1 MLAEMS
7 SHHFAEW
14 MAYYQMEPFGAELLD
29 QHLAKFEAM
38 MASSPKDKKDPQQF
52 RLWMKFSAESGK
64 FDPLAYYNELKHAF
78 GFKKKE

>member
-29 QHLAKFEAM
+29 LHLAKFEAM
-38 MASSPKDKKDPQQF
+38 MASSQKDKKDPQQF
-52 RLWMKFSAESGK
+52 RLWKKVVEVSGS
-64 FDPLAYYNELKHAF
+64 FDPQRYFEDLKKAF
-78 GFKKKE
+78 KLKKD